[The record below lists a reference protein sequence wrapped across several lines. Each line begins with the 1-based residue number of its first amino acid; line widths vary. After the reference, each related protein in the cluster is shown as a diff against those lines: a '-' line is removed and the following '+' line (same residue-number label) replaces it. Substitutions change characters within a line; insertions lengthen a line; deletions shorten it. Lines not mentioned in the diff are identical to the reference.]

1 MNDINSDLQNANQ
14 KIKTK
19 QTIAVVASA
28 AVLIAGGIY
37 WSIQIGNV
45 IEMLSLA
52 YG

>member
-1 MNDINSDLQNANQ
+1 MTNDNIED

-28 AVLIAGGIY
+28 AILCAGGVY
-37 WSIQIGNV
+37 WIIQIGNV
-45 IEMLSLA
+45 MEMLEMA